1 MTNSQRGGNV
11 LAYRA
16 VCGVNICVTLATA
29 AKASGLPGRL
39 SKALDSGIHMASP
52 LAQVQQN
59 QGVLVTAVFVL
70 AEVGVKSQAGQV
82 WGRGKSQE
90 WIY

>member
-1 MTNSQRGGNV
+1 
-11 LAYRA
+11 
-16 VCGVNICVTLATA
+16 
-29 AKASGLPGRL
+29 
-39 SKALDSGIHMASP
+39 MASP
-52 LAQVQQN
+52 LAQVQQS